1 MDKER
6 KPTVDIAEVRRPE
19 AEGVCSSA
27 ITRCLRIG
35 NTGVLRAVLEKSTRS
50 RRIEND
56 DQANPS
62 ANMSLCAPSA
72 LAALRDELLA
82 LIEDLRKRTPMER
95 LIAIA
100 QETEKDRWGIEAL
113 LARLDPKPMSK

>member
-1 MDKER
+1 
-6 KPTVDIAEVRRPE
+6 
-19 AEGVCSSA
+19 
-27 ITRCLRIG
+27 
-35 NTGVLRAVLEKSTRS
+35 
-50 RRIEND
+50 
-56 DQANPS
+56 
-62 ANMSLCAPSA
+62 MSLCAPSA